1 LPVCDYLI
9 LLKKLDESSI
19 IVNYQ
24 SLTDAKELLYLLRD
38 IEIRLMHFNINNNN
52 TVQPQDEFE
61 IEVINIDSANVF
73 RLYGG
78 VEV

>member
-1 LPVCDYLI
+1 MPVCDYLI